1 MSVQHGSRMKR
12 RICDIASERSRR
24 RRGRPPAVRRGRTGA
39 DPGGRGGAAARR
51 LGLRGGSPRG
61 LDADRPHGGGRGS
74 WRPPPSARP
83 SDATPGRRRPARA
96 LDALERKP
104 AERATAAPALRR
116 PMAWDLRMPPGS
128 MRVATSSERI
138 GGLARDVAARG
149 AALGPD
155 ARTTSPPRRR
165 GWGGVGAAG
174 RGVVGPSGAEP
185 AAPSPSCGAPGRSTP
200 SARA

>member
-1 MSVQHGSRMKR
+1 M
-12 RICDIASERSRR
+12 
-24 RRGRPPAVRRGRTGA
+24 
-39 DPGGRGGAAARR
+39 GGRAAELAAAALGATERR
-51 LGLRGGSPRG
+51 
-61 LDADRPHGGGRGS
+61 DARAAEAGP
-74 WRPPPSARP
+74 
-83 SDATPGRRRPARA
+83 RA

-138 GGLARDVAARG
+138 GGLARGVAARG